1 MYPKL
6 VFPIISTF
14 FNTCFWP
21 RELTL
26 TAADWIYFEQKQFHE
41 LSHSEKLPN
50 FDQLNN
56 KRLNFLFQTCSPLI
70 FIAWLFV
77 NIEFNLSGSC
87 LEAQEVEK
95 SNAKS

>member
-1 MYPKL
+1 M
-6 VFPIISTF
+6 STF

-70 FIAWLFV
+70 FIAWLFI
-77 NIEFNLSGSC
+77 NIEFRKLLQSSRTGKIKSKK
-87 LEAQEVEK
+87 VEIQIF
-95 SNAKS
+95 